1 MSRSPNACSWL
12 FPLFLL
18 FLFCYLFLWEEVGR
32 GQRQGVW
39 NLVFIKNI
47 VHVYNEI
54 SPYCSHFFYPPR
66 SIAPSTYSPLN
77 FVLFFFLIAPKSS
90 LPINTQMW
98 GHPLEHWPNSHTKR
112 ILPACLLIASNCQER
127 Q

>member
-54 SPYCSHFFYPPR
+54 SPYLSPLLL
-66 SIAPSTYSPLN
+66 STTFHSPLN
-77 FVLFFFLIAPKSS
+77 ILSSQLRAFFLIAPKSS